1 MNILVTGAN
10 GFLGQEV
17 VRQLLAQGDEVIG
30 YDRSLVC
37 PFQHA
42 AYRYVQGDLADL
54 SSLLESCRG
63 RKVDAIIH
71 TAAISHPVDSRR
83 IPLQTVL
90 TNVLGTT
97 HVFECARLSGIARV
111 VNLSSECAYGPN
123 REQDIIYEHA
133 PLEPTTPYGC
143 TKVFTEKLGQVYS
156 DLYQV
161 SVVSLRPGW
170 IYGPGQ
176 FMQCYLKNLLR
187 SAIDNQQLHEEEG
200 GDYYFQYVH
209 VEDVSQAC
217 LLAAAAQDQQLRQRV
232 FNVTAGEQH
241 SYRAVAAR
249 VRTLYPAA
257 RLSIGP
263 GTLAVL
269 DDNARFD
276 ITAAIEQ
283 LGYHPRFDL
292 PQGIAM
298 YGQWLEQHPY

>member
-17 VRQLLAQGDEVIG
+17 VRQLLAQGNEVVG

-37 PFQHA
+37 AIEHA

-54 SSLLESCRG
+54 ASLLESCRS
-63 RKVDAIIH
+63 RPVDAIIH

-90 TNVLGTT
+90 TNALGTT
-97 HVFECARLSGIARV
+97 HVFECARLSGIPRV

-123 REQDIIYEHA
+123 REMDVIDERA

-156 DLYQV
+156 DLYHV

-176 FMQCYLKNLLR
+176 FMQCYLKSMLR
-187 SAIDNQQLHEEEG
+187 SAIDNEPWHEEEG
-200 GDYYFQYVH
+200 GDYPFQYVH
-209 VEDVSQAC
+209 VVDVAHAC
-217 LLAAAAQDQQLRQRV
+217 LLAATVQEERLRQRV
-232 FNVTAGEQH
+232 FNVTAGEQD

-249 VRTLYPAA
+249 VRKVYPHAQ
-257 RLSIGP
+257 LSIGP
-263 GTLAVL
+263 GTLNVL
-269 DDNARFD
+269 DENARFD
-276 ITAAIEQ
+276 ISAAGEQ
-283 LGYHPRFDL
+283 LGYRPQFDL
-292 PQGIAM
+292 HEGIAM
-298 YGQWLEQHPY
+298 YAQWLEQHPY

>member
-17 VRQLLAQGDEVIG
+17 VRQLLARGDEVVG

-37 PFQHA
+37 AIQHD

-63 RKVDAIIH
+63 RPVDAVIH

-90 TNVLGTT
+90 TNAVGTT
-97 HVFECARLSGIARV
+97 HVFECARLSGIPRV

-123 REQDIIYEHA
+123 QELAVIDERA
-133 PLEPTTPYGC
+133 PLDPTTPYGC

-176 FMQCYLKNLLR
+176 FMQCYLKSMLR
-187 SAIDNQQLHEEEG
+187 SAIDHEQWHEAEG
-200 GDYYFQYVH
+200 GDYRFQYVH
-209 VEDVSQAC
+209 VADVAQAC
-217 LLAAAAQDQQLRQRV
+217 LLAATVQEAQIQQRV

-249 VRTLYPAA
+249 IQALYPTA

-263 GTLAVL
+263 GTLEVL

-276 ITAAIEQ
+276 IGAAIQQ
-283 LGYHPRFDL
+283 LDYCPRFDL
-292 PQGIAM
+292 NAGIAM
-298 YGQWLEQHPY
+298 YARWLEQHPY

>member
-17 VRQLLAQGDEVIG
+17 VRQLLAQGNEVVG

-37 PFQHA
+37 AIEHA

-54 SSLLESCRG
+54 ASLLESCRS
-63 RKVDAIIH
+63 RPISAIIH

-90 TNVLGTT
+90 TNALGTT
-97 HVFECARLSGIARV
+97 HVFECARLSGISRV

-123 REQDIIYEHA
+123 RDMGVIDERA

-176 FMQCYLKNLLR
+176 FMQCYLKSMLR
-187 SAIDNQQLHEEEG
+187 SAIDNAPWHEEEG
-200 GDYYFQYVH
+200 GDYRFQYVH
-209 VEDVSQAC
+209 VVDVAHAC
-217 LLAAAAQDQQLRQRV
+217 VLAASV
-232 FNVTAGEQH
+232 
-241 SYRAVAAR
+241 
-249 VRTLYPAA
+249 
-257 RLSIGP
+257 
-263 GTLAVL
+263 
-269 DDNARFD
+269 
-276 ITAAIEQ
+276 
-283 LGYHPRFDL
+283 
-292 PQGIAM
+292 
-298 YGQWLEQHPY
+298 

>member
-17 VRQLLAQGDEVIG
+17 VHQLLRQGHQVVG

-37 PFQHA
+37 AIEHA

-54 SSLLESCRG
+54 ASLIESCQG
-63 RKVDAIIH
+63 RPVDAIIH

-90 TNVLGTT
+90 TNALGTT
-97 HVFECARLSGIARV
+97 HVFECARLCGITRV

-123 REQDIIYEHA
+123 REMQLIDEQA
-133 PLEPTTPYGC
+133 PLAPTTPYGC

-176 FMQCYLKNLLR
+176 FMQCYLKSLLR
-187 SAIDNQQLHEEEG
+187 SAIDRQPWHEEEG
-200 GDYYFQYVH
+200 GDYCFQYVH
-209 VEDVSQAC
+209 VIDVAHAC
-217 LLAAAAQDQQLRQRV
+217 VLAAQVEEERLRQRV
-232 FNVTAGEQH
+232 FNVTAGEQD
-241 SYRAVAAR
+241 SYRAVAAQ
-249 VRTLYPAA
+249 VRSFYPDAQF
-257 RLSIGP
+257 SIGP
-263 GTLAVL
+263 GTLNVL
-269 DDNARFD
+269 DENARFD
-276 ITAAIEQ
+276 IRAATEQ
-283 LGYHPRFDL
+283 LGYC
-292 PQGIAM
+292 PQYVLQEGIAM
-298 YGQWLEQHPY
+298 YAQWLEQHPY